1 MKNIVKSG
9 WLCICLLAA
18 FSVQAQFTKATL
30 QASGLTCAM
39 CTKAIDNAL
48 KQVPFVAS
56 VKPNIKNS
64 AFEILFKDNMEAD
77 ADVLKKAVEDAGFF
91 VAKLKFT
98 GVFDKVP
105 VKNDEHVRVGT
116 QVYHFLNVK
125 DQVLTGEQ
133 SLTIV
138 DKNFL
143 TLKEFK
149 KYSTASAMTCVQT
162 GKASDCCTKEG
173 LTPGSRIYH
182 VTNN

>member
-1 MKNIVKSG
+1 MKNIVKPG
-9 WLCICLLAA
+9 WLGVCLLIA
-18 FSVQAQFTKATL
+18 FSSQAQFTKATL

-64 AFEILFKDNMEAD
+64 AFEILFKDNIEPD

-91 VAKLKFT
+91 VAKLKLT
-98 GVFDKVP
+98 GNFDNRAI
-105 VKNDEHVRVGT
+105 KNDEHIRVGV

-125 DQVLTGEQ
+125 EQVLTGEQ

-149 KYSTASAMTCVQT
+149 KFSTASAMTCVQT
-162 GKASDCCTKEG
+162 GKAGDCCTKEG
-173 LTPGSRIYH
+173 VAPGTRIYH